1 MKGYAGGRLFD
12 EKTSPFG
19 VALTPVQCI
28 HYALTRPAVASFLAG
43 FSEPA
48 HVDDALAYEA
58 ATEDELDYATVLAG
72 APRHAY
78 FGQCTYCGH
87 CAPCPQGI
95 DIATVNKFYDL
106 AMLQDGMPDSL
117 LGHYRALSANAA
129 DCISCHA
136 CEQRCPFGVKVADK
150 MAKAAVLFG
159 SDAAY
164 RSLRKKG

>member
-1 MKGYAGGRLFD
+1 
-12 EKTSPFG
+12 
-19 VALTPVQCI
+19 
-28 HYALTRPAVASFLAG
+28 
-43 FSEPA
+43 
-48 HVDDALAYEA
+48 
-58 ATEDELDYATVLAG
+58 
-72 APRHAY
+72 
-78 FGQCTYCGH
+78 
-87 CAPCPQGI
+87 
-95 DIATVNKFYDL
+95 
-106 AMLQDGMPDSL
+106 MLQDGMPDSL